1 MTKKKYYT
9 IAQLAKVNECENLDA
24 YGLAQVWCY
33 WYVCNCGGRK
43 TIIEDFKSL
52 HKADRQQMLCFLHCE
67 PFYSELYNHIINN
80 VI

>member
-9 IAQLAKVNECENLDA
+9 IAQLAKVNECESYDA
-24 YGLAQVWCY
+24 EGLSQVWQY
-33 WYVCNCGGRK
+33 WLTCNSNDK
-43 TIIEDFKSL
+43 QSVNDFKSL

>member
-9 IAQLAKVNECENLDA
+9 IAQLAKVNECESYDA
-24 YGLAQVWCY
+24 EGLASVWNY
-33 WYVCNCGGRK
+33 WLTCNCNDK
-43 TIIEDFKSL
+43 QSVNDFKSL